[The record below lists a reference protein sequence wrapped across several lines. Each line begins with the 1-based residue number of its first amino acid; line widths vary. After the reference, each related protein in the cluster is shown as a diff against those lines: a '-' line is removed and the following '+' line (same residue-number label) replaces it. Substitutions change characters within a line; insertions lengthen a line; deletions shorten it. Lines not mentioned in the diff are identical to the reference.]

1 MQKERRNGRGKK
13 LTSETN
19 RDAADRRREGEPD
32 KQSGVSL
39 HIRVSEVWMPS
50 QWFLT
55 KIFC

>member
-19 RDAADRRREGEPD
+19 RDAAEGRREREPGD

-39 HIRVSEVWMPS
+39 HIRVSEVWIM
-50 QWFLT
+50 
-55 KIFC
+55 